1 MSFDPYLYFSFALVS
16 IFLILEV
23 TKNFKHSLLLKIQ
36 FVGLL
41 TFASVVNLF
50 LFKGPL
56 TEFEFSI
63 VRLLID
69 LMPIFVLNIA
79 LIIYAYKVPIWGFIA
94 ELSICVIGGIFVVFF
109 TSTTPTNFV
118 HTDTFHFYSIAS
130 TSNQYLRAFRILL
143 LSGYFLFFILFI
155 VKTTFFEQQKNQ
167 FFKPL
172 RFWITFM
179 ILGFLLYIFE
189 NTLPIHVYTKGVY
202 STHVLPLYLML
213 GILYRPQSINAAWY
227 QFDDLSSINKVE
239 ISKDNLV
246 YGVGLGD
253 IIPMLNEKL
262 NSPTNAFIF
271 GYNPQ
276 FNSHSDYLKF
286 LLAGGIFNLFLFFG
300 SIAYLFYIS
309 IIKSQN
315 LFVCFLV
322 IIFVNGLFECYLSR
336 FWGALFYSFFISI
349 FLNRSF
355 IDESTK

>member
-239 ISKDNLV
+239 ISKDNFEIAFYTSHFYLKEKASIENLSIDLDSNKIIV
-246 YGVGLGD
+246 TAFIKKNTGLGFAD
-253 IIPMLNEKL
+253 LINKSRVDYLVELLREGKHEDYTIEALAKL
-262 NSPTNAFIF
+262 SGFGSRQTMYKAFAKFRNQSPT
-271 GYNPQ
+271 
-276 FNSHSDYLKF
+276 D
-286 LLAGGIFNLFLFFG
+286 
-300 SIAYLFYIS
+300 
-309 IIKSQN
+309 
-315 LFVCFLV
+315 
-322 IIFVNGLFECYLSR
+322 
-336 FWGALFYSFFISI
+336 
-349 FLNRSF
+349 F
-355 IDESTK
+355 IDSLKH